1 MHSMGFRRFC
11 YSLRIWKLSCFL
23 GNEKLLSLFPLF
35 GSQWVLREEETIK
48 MKFKV
53 FYCFMPMVMSEKDSS

>member
-1 MHSMGFRRFC
+1 M
-11 YSLRIWKLSCFL
+11 RIWKVSCFL

-48 MKFKV
+48 MKSKV